1 MPRTSHLV
9 IPLALLSCTALAL
22 GAVPGAVAAAPAAQ
36 AAEVWTIGAGSTIKV
51 DGFGYGHGRGMSQYG
66 SEGAALQGLTS
77 AQIMD
82 FYYPGTTAGQAKGQ
96 VKVWI
101 SGDRDN
107 VLTVLRRPGLAVRDL
122 VTKKKIV
129 LPDRN
134 TRRWRLKAG
143 SGTKTVVSFY
153 RGGWVRWRTLGGD
166 AEFTAGGAPVTL
178 VLATGNVAYRGGLA
192 SRAPRPG
199 RAKRITVNR
208 VPLESYLRGV
218 VPRETFPSWHP
229 AALEAQA
236 IAARTYAAWDRST
249 PSSKLYQIC
258 DTTSCQVYGGFSAEY
273 ASTDTAIAATRF
285 SVRLDGAG
293 KPAFTQFSSSNGG
306 WTVAGSQPYL
316 VAKADPYDGWSG
328 NKVGTWH
335 DVPLTAGN
343 VERNYPAIGSL
354 TKISIDTR
362 DGHGDLGGRVLKMTL
377 TGTGGSVQTTGEDF
391 RLRVGLRSS
400 WFVLKVS

>member
-1 MPRTSHLV
+1 
-9 IPLALLSCTALAL
+9 
-22 GAVPGAVAAAPAAQ
+22 
-36 AAEVWTIGAGSTIKV
+36 
-51 DGFGYGHGRGMSQYG
+51 
-66 SEGAALQGLTS
+66 
-77 AQIMD
+77 
-82 FYYPGTTAGQAKGQ
+82 
-96 VKVWI
+96 
-101 SGDRDN
+101 
-107 VLTVLRRPGLAVRDL
+107 
-122 VTKKKIV
+122 
-129 LPDRN
+129 
-134 TRRWRLKAG
+134 
-143 SGTKTVVSFY
+143 
-153 RGGWVRWRTLGGD
+153 
-166 AEFTAGGAPVTL
+166 
-178 VLATGNVAYRGGLA
+178 
-192 SRAPRPG
+192 
-199 RAKRITVNR
+199 
-208 VPLESYLRGV
+208 LESYLRGV
-218 VPRETFPSWHP
+218 VPRETFPSWHQ